1 MKLTS
6 LLPRRCT
13 AALTCLVMALV
24 APACASP
31 PPEDPAA
38 SRPIPAFEIP
48 ATKPNTTYVRTIAFG
63 DWGSGT
69 KSQKAVAAAMVAR
82 IQRAEAPP
90 NMILTLGDNF
100 YPSGSKS
107 ADDPI
112 WKAYYEKIYA
122 AKEFDVPWR
131 PTLGNHDYKG
141 SIQSQIDYSKKNP
154 RWQLPARY
162 YTFAYDLDGGHKVEF
177 FAIDTTPL
185 GWRTEDTEQMEWL
198 KKSLSQSKARWKVVI
213 GHHPMYSH
221 SKRPYNQTLIRRL
234 EPLFEKHKV
243 DLYLAGHD
251 HVLELTKPV
260 KGVHY
265 VVSGA
270 GGGPMKAYKVRW
282 TDKSYYAATR
292 GGFVWL
298 RISKDELVIEFCRMK
313 GETQFAHTL
322 LKGRT
327 GAF

>member
-1 MKLTS
+1 MIRDSAFTL
-6 LLPRRCT
+6 CV
-13 AALTCLVMALV
+13 ALALV

-31 PPEDPAA
+31 RPEDPAA
-38 SRPIPAFEIP
+38 THPIPRFEIP
-48 ATKPNTTYVRTIAFG
+48 PAKKDVTYVRTLVFG

-69 KSQKAVAAAMVAR
+69 KSQKQTAAAMVLR
-82 IQRAEAPP
+82 IKRSDGPP
-90 NMILTLGDNF
+90 NFVLTTGDNF
-100 YPSGSKS
+100 YPSGAKS

-141 SIQSQIDYSKKNP
+141 SIQGQIDYSKKNK
-154 RWQLPARY
+154 RWDLPARY
-162 YTFAYDLDGGHKVEF
+162 YSFSEKLDGGHTVEF

-185 GWRTEDTEQMEWL
+185 GWRKEDTKQLAWL
-198 KKSLSQSKARWKVVI
+198 VSALAKSKARWKVVF
-213 GHHPMYSH
+213 GHNPMYSH
-221 SKRPYNQTLIRRL
+221 SKRPYNRTLIRRL
-234 EPLFEKHKV
+234 GPIFKRHKV

-251 HVLELTKPV
+251 HVLELTKPIE
-260 KGVHY
+260 GVHY

-270 GGGPMKAYKVRW
+270 GGGPMKAYPAYW

-292 GGFVWL
+292 GGFAWL

-313 GETQFAHTL
+313 GETQFAHVL
-322 LKGRT
+322 IKGRS